1 MVIQMKK
8 IMMIFAVLALVML
21 AACETRVIMP
31 EDEDVYTLNVQGKS
45 DFDVAPDQAV
55 LRIRVETQDMDAQ
68 KAQDQARVVANQ
80 VMTALKAEGVRS
92 DEVETAEYNIQKVQ
106 EWNPELRKS
115 EDKGYRVY
123 NVLKVTTG
131 DLVRVGD
138 YLDAAVQAGANR
150 IDSVDFQL
158 SDSLEAEVKT
168 EALQKA
174 GSNARLKA
182 QALADSMGVRLGRLR
197 SVSEGMV
204 NFQPYRMAVGD
215 VALMG
220 AEKAPTPIAPESVR
234 INAEVSVSYD
244 IA

>member
-45 DFDVAPDQAV
+45 DFDVSPDQAV
-55 LRIRVETQDMDAQ
+55 LRIRVETQDVDAQ

-80 VMTALKAEGVRS
+80 VMSALKAEGVRS
-92 DEVETAEYNIQKVQ
+92 DEIETAEYNIQKVQ

-123 NVLKVTTG
+123 NVLKVTTD
-131 DLVRVGD
+131 DLDRVGD

-215 VALMG
+215 VALMS
-220 AEKAPTPIAPESVR
+220 AEKAPTPISPESVR